1 MAVDNDLL
9 YMHRVAEEVAHLPQQ
24 LQLKAE
30 LTAYNLQH
38 WSASLTGTSLVGK
51 TQVPQEPSSKV
62 CMENKGRNIWF
73 MHCNGSELFIGSSVK
88 TAACT

>member
-51 TQVPQEPSSKV
+51 TQVTRTQQQGLHGEQRKKHLV
-62 CMENKGRNIWF
+62 HALQWI
-73 MHCNGSELFIGSSVK
+73 
-88 TAACT
+88 